1 MTYSTENTRDE
12 SILTDANLLSRLD
25 RAPVTR
31 KLRVA
36 ISVLILVWLLESFD
50 IGLISILILVLEPEW
65 NLTSGQIGVLGACGT
80 IGILIG
86 LLIAGR
92 IADIY
97 GRKKTLIVGTF
108 VLSVFTLL
116 CGFAT
121 NYTQLVIFRTISG
134 LGAGA
139 IFPIPYLMIS
149 ELVNKNSRGRI
160 MGYAQ
165 WVLNAGYMLPAL
177 AGLWAVAVF
186 TPDWSWRMVCFI
198 GGILSMVMIPAL
210 YIWAPESPRYLLR
223 RARVLGDQNARAAAN
238 ALVEEIEKEANIEHD
253 RAYVDADVLQTIQN
267 PKSQSAGS
275 LAQLLKKPYL
285 KRSVVSYCALTASF
299 IVWYT
304 FLTYAPKIFNLLG
317 ATDSNALLYT
327 GVMMFISA
335 FGIFY
340 QGMLADKIGRKP
352 TFGLYMAMAAL
363 GLVLLPFEN
372 QIGMTL
378 VVIGALL
385 TSWFG
390 LGSFAVSKM
399 YMAEQYP
406 TRLRGAGVSA
416 GEMISRGLTG
426 GVFVSILPALF
437 SNFGVAAV
445 LIGAAVAM
453 ILLTLPML
461 FAGVE
466 THGHSL
472 EFLSIEENDPV
483 RESA

>member
-1 MTYSTENTRDE
+1 
-12 SILTDANLLSRLD
+12 
-25 RAPVTR
+25 
-31 KLRVA
+31 
-36 ISVLILVWLLESFD
+36 
-50 IGLISILILVLEPEW
+50 
-65 NLTSGQIGVLGACGT
+65 
-80 IGILIG
+80 
-86 LLIAGR
+86 
-92 IADIY
+92 
-97 GRKKTLIVGTF
+97 
-108 VLSVFTLL
+108 VLSIFTLL
-116 CGFAT
+116 CGIAT
-121 NYTQLVIFRTISG
+121 SYNQLVIFRIISG

-149 ELVNKNSRGRI
+149 ELVNKNSRGRV

-177 AGLWAVAVF
+177 AGLWTVATF
-186 TPDWSWRMVCFI
+186 TPDWSWRIVCFI
-198 GGILSMVMIPAL
+198 GGILPLAMIPAL
-210 YIWAPESPRYLLR
+210 YIWAPESPRFQLR
-223 RARVLGDQNARAAAN
+223 RARVAGDQAARAAASR
-238 ALVEEIEKEANIEHD
+238 LVEEIEIEANIEHD
-253 RAYVDADVLQTIQN
+253 PEYIDADILQTIQS
-267 PKSQSAGS
+267 KGSQSAGGLS
-275 LAQLLKKPYL
+275 QLLRRPYL
-285 KRSVVSYCALTASF
+285 ARSAISYCALTASF

-317 ATDSNALLYT
+317 ATESNALLYT

-352 TFGLYMAMAAL
+352 TFGLYMAMASL

-372 QIGMTL
+372 QIGITL
-378 VVIGALL
+378 VVIGAIL

-437 SNFGVAAV
+437 SSFGVAAV
-445 LIGAAVAM
+445 LIGAAVVM

-472 EFLSIEENDPV
+472 ESLSKEEGQPAGQNP
-483 RESA
+483 